1 MIENE
6 RNSVGMPAITKEA
19 KTFNAVAID
28 NTIQGMKT
36 AAFMD
41 RQINEVEREQREAKE
56 TPEREETPI
65 PTGAE
70 IRQAREEGEYR

>member
-1 MIENE
+1 MSENE
-6 RNSVGMPAITKEA
+6 RGIVKVPSLTKEA
-19 KTFNAVAID
+19 KTFNSIAIES
-28 NTIQGMKT
+28 TIQGMKT

-41 RQINEVEREQREAKE
+41 KQINEAERQQKEARENPIK
-56 TPEREETPI
+56 EETII